1 MQQTCTEQGGH
12 VFFSIQVKDQKI
24 KCAIYKPTKITK
36 IARNL
41 ILGDKIHIGGGI
53 RKASKNHVRIFNV
66 EFLRVIQ
73 LTKNNLTTN
82 PTCKKCNKKMKSKG
96 SKQGFECV
104 KCGNSSVSK
113 STLEI
118 PRKIQCKLYLPSLS
132 AHRHLT
138 RPYQRI
144 KKRNRDGKFDASI
157 PWMHV
162 F

>member
-1 MQQTCTEQGGH
+1 M
-12 VFFSIQVKDQKI
+12 KDQKI
-24 KCAIYKPTKITK
+24 RCAIYKPTKITK

-41 ILGDKIHIGGGI
+41 ISGDKIHIGGGI

-73 LTKNNLTTN
+73 LAKNNSSTN

-96 SKQGFECV
+96 NKQGFACA
-104 KCGNSSVSK
+104 KCDNRAASK
-113 STLEI
+113 YTLEI

-144 KKRNRDGKFDASI
+144 KKRNKNDKFNTSI
-157 PWMHV
+157 PWMRV